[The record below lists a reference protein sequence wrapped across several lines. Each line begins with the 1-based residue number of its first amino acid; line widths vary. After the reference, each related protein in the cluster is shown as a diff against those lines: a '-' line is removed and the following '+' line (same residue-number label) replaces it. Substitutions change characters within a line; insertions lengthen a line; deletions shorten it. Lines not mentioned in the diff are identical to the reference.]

1 MQNLVTMLLPSIDL
15 GALASDITNLVMD
28 KKTILSKVIDAKKAK
43 VTVLKELI
51 PKCFN
56 KCCD

>member
-1 MQNLVTMLLPSIDL
+1 MLLPSIDL
-15 GALASDITNLVMD
+15 GALATDITNLIMD